1 MASFADLIT
10 DKAKNTLNQ
19 IIIDENDK
27 LEKEAFETRK
37 KTAFNNI
44 NDVVY
49 YLISKGFVCY
59 SGSNFSWDT
68 TPGCDK
74 PIIWT
79 HQVSDGT
86 DCVFWNEKTR
96 MNVDEFKEKFDK
108 GMDKFGFLYGFSKPI
123 WYTEMS

>member
-1 MASFADLIT
+1 MATFADLIN
-10 DKAKNTLNQ
+10 DKAKNILNQ

-27 LEKEAFETRK
+27 WEKETFERKK

-44 NDVVY
+44 NDVVD
-49 YLISKGFVCY
+49 YLISKGLVCY
-59 SGSNFSWDT
+59 NGSIFSLDT

-96 MNVDEFKEKFDK
+96 MNIDEFKEKFDK
-108 GMDKFGFLYGFSKPI
+108 GMDRFGFLYGFSKPN
-123 WYTEMS
+123 